1 MKRGRDKTNE
11 DADNGHADGR
21 PIIEIKT
28 ASKRSKGKLE
38 KNTDVVEPPTKKL
51 KTAPKKTKKSQASDA
66 ESEQKLGKGLS
77 KRKKTDSKCWES
89 MHRRAQLG
97 GAKTKADTSCRP
109 VLGQDDPLNNHTIT
123 SGH

>member
-21 PIIEIKT
+21 PVIEIKT
-28 ASKRSKGKLE
+28 ASKRRKGKLE

-77 KRKKTDSKCWES
+77 KRKKTDSRC
-89 MHRRAQLG
+89 
-97 GAKTKADTSCRP
+97 
-109 VLGQDDPLNNHTIT
+109 
-123 SGH
+123 